1 MSQTTNTEN
10 LGPVENTETVR
21 PVAREE
27 MTKFQWTWN
36 EMKKNKTAYFM
47 LAPFFILFIIF
58 TVLPV
63 FLSIILSRS

>member
-1 MSQTTNTEN
+1 MSQTTNVEN
-10 LGPVENTETVR
+10 LGPAEEAATVR
-21 PVAREE
+21 PVQREE

-58 TVLPV
+58 TAL
-63 FLSIILSRS
+63 FNTL